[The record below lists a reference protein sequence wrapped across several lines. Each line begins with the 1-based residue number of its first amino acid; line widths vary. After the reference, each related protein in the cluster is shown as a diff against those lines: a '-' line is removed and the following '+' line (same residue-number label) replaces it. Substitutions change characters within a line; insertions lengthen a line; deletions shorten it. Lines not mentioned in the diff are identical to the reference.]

1 MLTLYDNEIR
11 HILDA
16 LTAYRE
22 DPELSLQCRRK
33 LAEELSELTMAD
45 VEELRR

>member
-22 DPELSLQCRRK
+22 DPQLSLQCRRK
-33 LAEELSELTMAD
+33 LAEELSELTMED

>member
-1 MLTLYDNEIR
+1 MLTLFDTEIR

-16 LTAYRE
+16 LTAYRV

-33 LAEELSELTMAD
+33 LADELTELTMED